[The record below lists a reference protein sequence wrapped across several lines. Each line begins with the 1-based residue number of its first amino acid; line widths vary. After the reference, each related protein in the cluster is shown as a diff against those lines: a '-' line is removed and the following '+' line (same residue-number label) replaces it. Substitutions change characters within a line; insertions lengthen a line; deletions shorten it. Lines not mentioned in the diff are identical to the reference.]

1 MEIYE
6 YKDNQNFDMIAKR
19 YHCTQK
25 IKKDLFSE
33 VTVNIFL
40 DTHKKPDYL
49 FEVLEGEGRRRCFA
63 GGDLN
68 ELLTII

>member
-6 YKDNQNFDMIAKR
+6 YKDLQNFDMIAKR
-19 YHCTQK
+19 YQGTQK

-33 VTVNIFL
+33 VTVDIFL
-40 DTHKKPDYL
+40 NTHKKPDYL
-49 FEVLEGEGRRRCFA
+49 FEVLEGEGRRRCFC
-63 GGDLN
+63 GGELN